1 MMLEKV
7 RELVVNNKNI
17 YHVFRF
23 NGIRNQT
30 EEFEGKIIGVYPA
43 IFTIELT
50 NKVIRSFSYSDLLIN
65 NLEIVD

>member
-1 MMLEKV
+1 MLEKV